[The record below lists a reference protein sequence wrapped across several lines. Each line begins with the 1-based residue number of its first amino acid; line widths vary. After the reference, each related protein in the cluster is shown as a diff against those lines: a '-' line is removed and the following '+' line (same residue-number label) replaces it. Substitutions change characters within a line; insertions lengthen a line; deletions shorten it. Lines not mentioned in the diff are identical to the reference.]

1 MVPLYTLLTLAVAVL
16 KGALARRAARVERKY
31 AKAAKAAEAVARQA
45 QAKPG
50 GAVDPFV
57 VAKSQYELGRLV
69 EKRDALEAKSLAW
82 QARSEKAAAALAK
95 LRNWNGRLVPYLMGV
110 VDVGLVL
117 GGLHLLGLPHGLSAD
132 GVQAWAKGFGG

>member
-31 AKAAKAAEAVARQA
+31 AKAAKAAEAVARQV

-82 QARSEKAAAALAK
+82 QARSEKAAAVLAK

-110 VDVGLVL
+110 VDVGLLL
-117 GGLHLLGLPHGLSAD
+117 GGLYLLGFPHGVSAE